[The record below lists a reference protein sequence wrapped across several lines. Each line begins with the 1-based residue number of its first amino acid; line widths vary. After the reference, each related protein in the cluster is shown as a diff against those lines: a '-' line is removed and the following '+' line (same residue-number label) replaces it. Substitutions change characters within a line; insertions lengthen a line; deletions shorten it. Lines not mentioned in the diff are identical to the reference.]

1 MKTVFI
7 SHASADATTAKR
19 IEELIAHD
27 SYQSWRF
34 QRDMMGA
41 NPADPQLP
49 TNIEASDI
57 FLFGISDHSQNSETC
72 QKELQHAALLQ
83 KPLVTI
89 RLNHRTFVSPSLD
102 DHQWVDFDNSQES
115 TVQLLKALRNAK
127 PLHWDKIPDDWTTWY
142 GKTKAELSSAKTRR
156 REIPLPRMR
165 RRLTDL
171 EKDNFLNE
179 AVAGFRNYFGQALSD
194 FEATVTQIQTT
205 ISDESNTLFK
215 CQVYLNGDIKKSCA
229 IWKSDNLG
237 INGIAYSEAHGRMTS
252 FSRNSF
258 NELAQVAELDGRPA
272 LKFTLGLTMFSQNE
286 DCRICTIDKAAECLW
301 QYFIRDFDDSSTYW

>member
-1 MKTVFI
+1 MNADEDAQCAIDFEEVMRPGGFRAWRFQSDMVGGRPWRPQLPSNLESCDVFLL
-7 SHASADATTAKR
+7 ATTANAL
-19 IEELIAHD
+19 E
-27 SYQSWRF
+27 
-34 QRDMMGA
+34 
-41 NPADPQLP
+41 
-49 TNIEASDI
+49 SD
-57 FLFGISDHSQNSETC
+57 TC
-72 QKELQHAALLQ
+72 EKEWQHAALIQ
-83 KPLVTI
+83 KPVVTVVFVRGI
-89 RLNHRTFVSPSLD
+89 HPPSPLN
-102 DHQWVDFDNSQES
+102 DHQWVRFDGSAES
-115 TVQLLKALRNAK
+115 GARLISALQNAQ
-127 PLHWDKIPDDWTTWY
+127 PVPWETIPDDWKTRD
-142 GKTKAELSSAKTRR
+142 GKTKAELSSIKTRR

-179 AVAGFRNYFGQALSD
+179 AVAGFRNYFGQALSE